1 MSWQDDQPPPP
12 RLSRSA
18 QLEST
23 EETLEE
29 ASWFGDHDSTT
40 GAGAIL
46 AICQTH
52 LPLHVLMKHVCYS
65 LSVSDE

>member
-18 QLEST
+18 RLEST
-23 EETLEE
+23 EETLEQG
-29 ASWFGDHDSTT
+29 SLFGDRDSKT

-52 LPLHVLMKHVCYS
+52 LPLHALLKHVCYS